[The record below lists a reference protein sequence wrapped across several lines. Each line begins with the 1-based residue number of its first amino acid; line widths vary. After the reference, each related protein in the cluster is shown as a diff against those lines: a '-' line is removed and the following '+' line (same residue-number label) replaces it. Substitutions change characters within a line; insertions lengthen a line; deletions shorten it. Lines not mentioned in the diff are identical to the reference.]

1 MILSRFLSN
10 NIGSIVKV
18 DLRSRSNY
26 SLTGVL
32 QKVVKNKIILRMER
46 TGNDYGI
53 RFIEIKSIEDPKT
66 AITVQNLEDG
76 HGKTLKSQKKEV
88 I

>member
-1 MILSRFLSN
+1 
-10 NIGSIVKV
+10 
-18 DLRSRSNY
+18 
-26 SLTGVL
+26 
-32 QKVVKNKIILRMER
+32 MER